1 MALMNHERFWTIIAE
16 SRSEF
21 DPNRRDGDMD
31 SQVARLRDA
40 LSELSAQDVG
50 SFANTFTKLFHD
62 AYRWDL
68 WAAGYI
74 IEGGCSDD
82 GFADFRNWLISMG
95 RDVYDNAMTDVDSLA
110 DVAFAPGIEV
120 TRFEEFGNIPLDV
133 LRRMNTPEDDA
144 GIMEFKHPASPAG
157 EEWEE
162 EDLPTRFP
170 KLIAAEARY
179 GI

>member
-1 MALMNHERFWTIIAE
+1 MTLMNDERFWTIIAE

-21 DPNRRDGDMD
+21 DPNRRDGNMD

-50 SFANTFTKLFHD
+50 SFANTLTNLFHD
-62 AYRWDL
+62 AYQWDL

-82 GFADFRNWLISMG
+82 GFCDFRYWLISMG
-95 RDVYDNAMTDVDSLA
+95 RDVYCNAITDVESLA

-120 TRFEEFGNIPLDV
+120 TRFEESGYIAHSV
-133 LRRMNTPEDDA
+133 LRGMNASEDDA
-144 GIMEFKHPASPAG
+144 GITKFKHPVSPAG

-162 EDLPTRFP
+162 EELPTRFP

-179 GI
+179 GV

>member
-1 MALMNHERFWTIIAE
+1 MALMNLERFWTIIAD

-21 DPNRRDGDMD
+21 NPSRRDGNMD

-40 LSELSAQDVG
+40 LSELPAQNVG

-74 IEGGCSDD
+74 IEAGCGDD
-82 GFADFRNWLISMG
+82 GFTDFRYWLISMG
-95 RDVYDNAMTDVDSLA
+95 RDVYDNAMTDVESLA

-120 TRFEEFGNIPLDV
+120 TRFEEFGYIPHDV
-133 LRRMNTPEDDA
+133 LRRRNTSEDDA

-157 EEWEE
+157 EEWEDD
-162 EDLPTRFP
+162 DLPTRFL
-170 KLIAAEARY
+170 KLTAAEAQH
-179 GI
+179 GA